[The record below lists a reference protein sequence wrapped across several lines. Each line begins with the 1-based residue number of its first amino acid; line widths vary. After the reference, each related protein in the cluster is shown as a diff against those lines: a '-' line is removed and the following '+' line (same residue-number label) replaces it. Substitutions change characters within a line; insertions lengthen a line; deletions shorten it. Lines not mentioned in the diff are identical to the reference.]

1 MSACV
6 KHTKDHTSY
15 CVLQK
20 FCKVSA
26 GGVPIVNEM
35 DCPLLQATDR
45 FYVVPSVNVIG
56 SITIIHEC
64 SNSCGVQQSRKA
76 LVERE
81 TITILGGTTFK
92 HDVMSKFYSVNTVL
106 TFIQLEELL
115 LSLIIKSIMMFML
128 YTGPVSCCTLDL
140 YHVASTCC
148 RDLSLKHPDQHVYTG
163 VGPCWY
169 MLIRYW
175 EELAV

>member
-56 SITIIHEC
+56 SISIIHEC

-92 HDVMSKFYSVNTVL
+92 HDVMNKFYSVNTYCIN
-106 TFIQLEELL
+106 F
-115 LSLIIKSIMMFML
+115 
-128 YTGPVSCCTLDL
+128 Y
-140 YHVASTCC
+140 ST
-148 RDLSLKHPDQHVYTG
+148 
-163 VGPCWY
+163 
-169 MLIRYW
+169 
-175 EELAV
+175 